1 MISTE
6 KMLNKSVMDI
16 KEYVPGKSI
25 EEIVASYG
33 IKPENIIKLG
43 SNENP
48 LGPSQKAVEAV
59 RAIADGI
66 NIYPSVDAA
75 ELRIAL
81 SQYVGYPTDQVVMG
95 AGMDGVVD
103 TMMRLFIQP
112 GTSAVITT
120 PTFSYYEIAVRS
132 AGGSPV
138 FVKRQSDF
146 SVDINAVLSSIDEN
160 TRILFLC
167 SPNNPTG
174 NTISEADVRNIVE
187 STNAIVFLDEAYVEF
202 AQKSLTGLVA
212 EYENLVVGRTMSKAM
227 GLAGLR
233 IGYGIVPNWIF
244 KNYMK
249 VTTPFSISKI
259 AVAAGLAALEDSEY
273 LKNTIQ
279 NVQIGRK
286 FLTEGLSNC
295 CKVYP
300 SEGNF
305 IMIDVKSKKSSD
317 VTKALLTR
325 GIIVRDC
332 SSFKDAGEN
341 LIRITV
347 GTPSQNKQVISALGE
362 ILHS

>member
-1 MISTE
+1 MIST
-6 KMLNKSVMDI
+6 KNMLNKSVMGI

-25 EEIVASYG
+25 EEIVAGYG
-33 IKPENIIKLG
+33 IRPEHIIKLG

-48 LGPSQKAVEAV
+48 LGPSQKSVEAV

-81 SQYVGYPTDQVVMG
+81 SQYVGYPADQVVMG
-95 AGMDGVVD
+95 AGMDGIVD

-120 PTFSYYEIAVRS
+120 PTFSYYDIAVRS

-146 SVDINAVLSSIDEN
+146 SIDTKAVLSSIDES
-160 TRILFLC
+160 TRIVFLC

-174 NTISEADVRNIVE
+174 NTISEADVRTIVE
-187 STNAIVFLDEAYVEF
+187 STSAIVFLDEAYVEF
-202 AQKSLTGLVA
+202 AQKNLTGLAA
-212 EYENLVVGRTMSKAM
+212 EYENLVIGRTMSKAM

-233 IGYGIVPNWIF
+233 IGYGIVPQWIY
-244 KNYMK
+244 KEYMK
-249 VTTPFSISKI
+249 VTTPFSISRI
-259 AVAAGLAALEDSEY
+259 AVAAGLAALKDPEY
-273 LKNTIQ
+273 IKNTIQ

-286 FLTEGLSNC
+286 FLTAGLSDY
-295 CKVYP
+295 CKVYS

-305 IMIDVKSKKSSD
+305 ILIDVKPKKSSE
-317 VTKALLTR
+317 VTESLLTR

-332 SSFKDAGEN
+332 SSFRDAGEN

-347 GTPSQNKQVISALGE
+347 GTPSQNKKVISSLAE
-362 ILHS
+362 ILQS